1 MRHRLSLLL
10 AITPLLLA
18 LACQKEN
25 ESEIHDTA
33 VIRTVLQTQPALG
46 STKAVTIFAT
56 CDWSLE
62 GDGWFTIEPSRGGQG
77 ISESVISISPN
88 NTGEERT
95 GTMAKSVVSG
105 ISFPISVLKQFTMAF
120 PSGCSEFFSTSATIV

>member
-77 ISESVISISPN
+77 
-88 NTGEERT
+88 T
-95 GTMAKSVVSG
+95 VSYTLL
-105 ISFPISVLKQFTMAF
+105 PLPTNYAV
-120 PSGCSEFFSTSATIV
+120 

>member
-33 VIRTVLQTQPALG
+33 VIRTDLQTQPALG

-62 GDGWFTIEPSRGGQG
+62 GDDWFTIEPSRGGQG

-95 GTMAKSVVSG
+95 GTIRIKAGSYSSTYTFKQKS
-105 ISFPISVLKQFTMAF
+105 
-120 PSGCSEFFSTSATIV
+120 E